1 MFKNQI
7 AIITGGS
14 SGIGKGIAERLSSLG
29 AKVILVARTEDK
41 LLKAV
46 EDIRSSGGNAEY
58 RIADATHPGDVE
70 KIIDEVYINEKRLD
84 IFVNN
89 AGVFKF
95 SDINTDFKEV
105 EEIMENDMMAPG
117 RILQYISQKFSGKEK
132 IKILNTLSHAT
143 FRIMTGNIGYGSAKE
158 ALFRM
163 TLQVEL
169 DLKEKKVKNI
179 ELYRL
184 YPSSVATSQ
193 LLDLYKKGVV
203 EAPTTLESV
212 VNVAIDL
219 LSDKT
224 PSRDAFVGYV
234 ADKGILAAYYTI
246 NFNTTYNNPHVLNFL
261 SEKIIDP
268 KYTP

>member
-1 MFKNQI
+1 MIELEEPTLK
-7 AIITGGS
+7 
-14 SGIGKGIAERLSSLG
+14 
-29 AKVILVARTEDK
+29 ILVAPNT
-41 LLKAV
+41 
-46 EDIRSSGGNAEY
+46 S
-58 RIADATHPGDVE
+58 P
-70 KIIDEVYINEKRLD
+70 
-84 IFVNN
+84 F
-89 AGVFKF
+89 AGREGKF
-95 SDINTDFKEV
+95 STARQI
-105 EEIMENDMMAPG
+105 EE
-117 RILQYISQKFSGKEK
+117 RL
-132 IKILNTLSHAT
+132 
-143 FRIMTGNIGYGSAKE
+143 
-158 ALFRM
+158 
-163 TLQVEL
+163 
-169 DLKEKKVKNI
+169 LKEKKVKNI